1 MDSNII
7 PSMSSDLSSQQSV
20 VNQMTDELQ
29 KNKSVMNVS
38 DNPNEVE
45 SHESKTSVTS
55 DESNTTQTTTEMIEM
70 DRNGESETAVMV
82 LLKKQ
87 LIECWDIIER
97 LISDKQ
103 SMKREI
109 KELKDKVIK
118 YENKSNDKD
127 LAVMGRQER
136 SGQHNIEDMFAQI
149 VNMNDKMCDRG

>member
-1 MDSNII
+1 MDSNNKS
-7 PSMSSDLSSQQSV
+7 SMSSDLSSQQIV
-20 VNQMTDELQ
+20 VNQLM
-29 KNKSVMNVS
+29 NKLMKNVS
-38 DNPNEVE
+38 VINCSDKSKEVE

-70 DRNGESETAVMV
+70 DRNGESETAVVV

-149 VNMNDKMCDRG
+149 VNINNKVCDRG